1 MTDAQTLAVYEQAAE
16 DYARGFART
25 KDTDQRADRASFL
38 ALVPEGGRILDYG
51 CGPGHW
57 AADFAA
63 AGYQADATDATPAM
77 ARLAL
82 DRYGLQV
89 RIEPFEAL
97 DAEALYDGIW
107 ANFSL
112 LHSPR
117 ADLPGHLARIHR
129 ALKPKGALMLGMK
142 LGTGA
147 ARDRLGRFYTYYTE
161 DELRARLT
169 EAAFTVL
176 SARRGNGAGLAGA
189 RETFVTLTAHA

>member
-25 KDTDQRADRASFL
+25 KDTDQRADRESFL
-38 ALVPEGGRILDYG
+38 ALVPDGGRILDYG

-63 AGYQADATDATPAM
+63 AGYQAHATDATPAM

-97 DAEALYDGIW
+97 DAENVYDGIW

-117 ADLPGHLARIHR
+117 ADLPGHLARIR
-129 ALKPKGALMLGMK
+129 KALKPKGALMLGMK
-142 LGTGA
+142 LGTGE
-147 ARDRLGRFYTYYTE
+147 ARDRLGRFYTYYAE

-169 EAAFTVL
+169 EAGFTVL

-189 RETFVTLTAHA
+189 EETFVTLTAHA